1 MHSEPGD
8 IDGYCARIGYPGPR
22 EPTLAVLRDIVAGHT
37 ATIPFENLDVLAK
50 RPIRLDLPSLHE
62 KLVRRSRGGYCYEHN
77 LLLLAVLQA
86 FGFRAGGL
94 MARVHRSRPP
104 GVTPPRSHML
114 LRVDLAEGSYLAD
127 VGFGTVLTAPLA
139 LEAWRE
145 QTTPHEAFRLV
156 PIDGEFD
163 MQARFGEVWT
173 DLYRLSLHEQLP
185 VDYAAM
191 NWYTSTH
198 PDSLFVRNLI
208 ATRPGPGRR
217 HTLFNDKFT
226 IRHCDGEVERHT
238 LRGAEEIGGVF
249 ARYFGITT
257 LDPAEIAVAAGLAE
271 ERAAHPDFFD
281 R

>member
-22 EPTLAVLRDIVAGHT
+22 EPTLAVLWDIVAGHT

-50 RPIRLDLPSLHE
+50 RPICLDLPSLHE

-114 LRVDLAEGSYLAD
+114 LRVDLAEGSYIAD

-226 IRHCDGEVERHT
+226 IRHCDGEVERRT
-238 LRGAEEIGGVF
+238 LRKA
-249 ARYFGITT
+249 
-257 LDPAEIAVAAGLAE
+257 
-271 ERAAHPDFFD
+271 
-281 R
+281 

>member
-62 KLVRRSRGGYCYEHN
+62 KLVHRSRGGYCYEHN

-114 LRVDLAEGSYLAD
+114 LRVDLAEGSYIAD

-145 QTTPHEAFRLV
+145 QTTPHEVFRLV

-226 IRHCDGEVERHT
+226 IRHCDGEVERRT